1 MGRLFVAEFSFD
13 VVSDFDRQELI
24 NAVDQ
29 TKRDVGTR
37 YDLKDTNTDI
47 TLGEKDITIVTSSE
61 LALNAVRDLLET
73 KALRRNL
80 SIKMFD
86 FGEPEEIGG
95 MKIRQVITLRKGIA
109 DDIAKKIQKLI
120 KAEVPKAQAR
130 IQGDSLRVSSKSK
143 DELQAVMSL
152 LRERGDDFP
161 LPLQF
166 NNYR

>member
-1 MGRLFVAEFSFD
+1 MAEFSFD

-47 TLGEKDITIVTSSE
+47 TLGEKDITIITSSE

>member
-1 MGRLFVAEFSFD
+1 MAEFSFD

-37 YDLKDTNTDI
+37 YDLKDTNTEI
-47 TLGEKDITIVTSSE
+47 TLGEKEITLVTGSE
-61 LALNAVRDLLET
+61 LALNAVRDILET

-80 SIKMFD
+80 SIKLFD
-86 FGEPEEIGG
+86 YGEPEEIGG

-109 DDIAKKIQKLI
+109 EDIAKKIVKLI

-152 LRERGDDFP
+152 LRERGDDFA

>member
-1 MGRLFVAEFSFD
+1 MAEFSFD

-143 DELQAVMSL
+143 DELQAVMAL

>member
-1 MGRLFVAEFSFD
+1 MAEFSFD

-37 YDLKDTNTDI
+37 YDLKDTNTEI
-47 TLGEKDITIVTSSE
+47 TLGEKEITLVTGSE
-61 LALNAVRDLLET
+61 LALNAVRDILET

-80 SIKMFD
+80 SIKLFD
-86 FGEPEEIGG
+86 YGDPEEIGG

-109 DDIAKKIQKLI
+109 EDIAKKIVKLI

-143 DELQAVMSL
+143 DELQAVMTL
-152 LRERGDDFP
+152 LRERGDDFA

>member
-1 MGRLFVAEFSFD
+1 MAEFSFD

-37 YDLKDTNTDI
+37 YDLKDTNTEI
-47 TLGEKDITIVTSSE
+47 TLGEKEITLVSGSE
-61 LALNAVRDLLET
+61 LALSAVRDILET

-80 SIKMFD
+80 SIKLFD
-86 FGEPEEIGG
+86 YGEPEEIGG

-109 DDIAKKIQKLI
+109 EDIAKKIQKLI

-143 DELQAVMSL
+143 DELQAVMTL
-152 LRERGDDFP
+152 LRERGDDFV

>member
-1 MGRLFVAEFSFD
+1 MAEFSFD
-13 VVSDFDRQELI
+13 VVSGFDRQELI

-37 YDLKDTNTDI
+37 YDLKDTNTEI
-47 TLGEKDITIVTSSE
+47 TLGEKEITLVTSSE
-61 LALNAVRDLLET
+61 LALTAVRDILET

-80 SIKMFD
+80 SIKLFD
-86 FGEPEEIGG
+86 YGEPEEIGG

-109 DDIAKKIQKLI
+109 EDIAKKIVKLI

-152 LRERGDDFP
+152 LRERGDDFA

>member
-1 MGRLFVAEFSFD
+1 MAEFSFD

-37 YDLKDTNTDI
+37 YDLKDTNTEI
-47 TLGEKDITIVTSSE
+47 TLGEKEITLVTGSE
-61 LALNAVRDLLET
+61 LALNAVRDILET

-80 SIKMFD
+80 SIKLFD
-86 FGEPEEIGG
+86 YGELEEIGG

-109 DDIAKKIQKLI
+109 EDIAKKIVKLI

-152 LRERGDDFP
+152 LRERGDDFA

>member
-1 MGRLFVAEFSFD
+1 VAEFSFD

>member
-1 MGRLFVAEFSFD
+1 MAEFSFD

-109 DDIAKKIQKLI
+109 DDIAKKMQKLI

>member
-1 MGRLFVAEFSFD
+1 MAEFSFD

-37 YDLKDTNTDI
+37 YDLKDTNTEI
-47 TLGEKDITIVTSSE
+47 TLGEKEITLITSSE
-61 LALNAVRDLLET
+61 LALTAVRDILET

-80 SIKMFD
+80 SIKLFD
-86 FGEPEEIGG
+86 YGEPEEIGG

-109 DDIAKKIQKLI
+109 EDIAKKIVKLI

-152 LRERGDDFP
+152 LRERGDDFA

>member
-1 MGRLFVAEFSFD
+1 MAEFSFD

-47 TLGEKDITIVTSSE
+47 TLGEKEITIITSSE

>member
-1 MGRLFVAEFSFD
+1 MAEFSFD

-37 YDLKDTNTDI
+37 YDLKDTNTEI
-47 TLGEKDITIVTSSE
+47 TLGEKEITLVTSSE
-61 LALNAVRDLLET
+61 LALTAVRDILET

-80 SIKMFD
+80 SIKLFD
-86 FGEPEEIGG
+86 YGEPEEIGG

-109 DDIAKKIQKLI
+109 EDIAKKIVKLI

-152 LRERGDDFP
+152 LRERGDDFA

>member
-1 MGRLFVAEFSFD
+1 MAEFSFD

-37 YDLKDTNTDI
+37 YDLKDTNTEI
-47 TLGEKDITIVTSSE
+47 TLGEKEITLVTGSE
-61 LALNAVRDLLET
+61 LALNAVRDILET

-80 SIKMFD
+80 SIKLFD
-86 FGEPEEIGG
+86 YGEPEEIGG

-109 DDIAKKIQKLI
+109 EDIAKKIVKLI

-143 DELQAVMSL
+143 DELQSVMTL
-152 LRERGDDFP
+152 LRERGDDFA

>member
-1 MGRLFVAEFSFD
+1 MAEFSFD

-37 YDLKDTNTDI
+37 YDLKDTNTEI
-47 TLGEKDITIVTSSE
+47 TLGEKEITLVTGSE
-61 LALNAVRDLLET
+61 LALTAVRDILET

-80 SIKMFD
+80 SIKLFD
-86 FGEPEEIGG
+86 YGEPEEIGG

-109 DDIAKKIQKLI
+109 EDIAKKIVKLI

-152 LRERGDDFP
+152 LRERGDDFA

>member
-1 MGRLFVAEFSFD
+1 MAEFSFD

-61 LALNAVRDLLET
+61 LALNAVRDLLDT

>member
-1 MGRLFVAEFSFD
+1 MAEFSFD